1 MPTTSPCSGWRTVAS
16 TCVDSPD
23 AAADPAPLVASDDV
37 DDPDPLD
44 DLDALDVD
52 LDLGAVERDLVG
64 VEIALER
71 LDAGTYGTDE
81 IDGRPI
87 PDEVLERDPIAR
99 RAP

>member
-1 MPTTSPCSGWRTVAS
+1 
-16 TCVDSPD
+16 VDSPD

-37 DDPDPLD
+37 DDPDPPAVPDPLD

-71 LDAGTYGTDE
+71 LDAGTYRTDE

>member
-1 MPTTSPCSGWRTVAS
+1 
-16 TCVDSPD
+16 VDSPD

-37 DDPDPLD
+37 DDPDPPAVPDPLD

-52 LDLGAVERDLVG
+52 LDLDAVERDLVG

-71 LDAGTYGTDE
+71 LDAGTYRTDE